1 MQDVGKLQRRCA
13 GKQNFAGGSEFDDG
27 AFLRTVSARL
37 MAASDTAVARELDR
51 NSNRGSF
58 RKKTGEVGD
67 RAVLPPARWSCSL
80 LHQAM
85 LTLSLPAPGLFPLQE
100 RFCLIRRCGWAPLFP
115 VRKSIGEPEAAVIQE
130 GEARPG
136 PQCGTEGLVPRRYI
150 FQQVKSITRC
160 NA

>member
-100 RFCLIRRCGWAPLFP
+100 PFCLIRRCG
-115 VRKSIGEPEAAVIQE
+115 
-130 GEARPG
+130 
-136 PQCGTEGLVPRRYI
+136 
-150 FQQVKSITRC
+150 
-160 NA
+160 